1 MLIRIRFNGREATLE
16 KGNFVQS
23 ANLRAIPS
31 FFDTAFLNHT
41 IILHPAT
48 LTSESDREQLGTA
61 LENGARLPAG

>member
-1 MLIRIRFNGREATLE
+1 
-16 KGNFVQS
+16 VQS